1 MKNEKKGLGRGLD
14 VFFGE
19 DIEEVEKVVTPKEK
33 ELKELEK
40 VVELNI
46 SEMEP
51 MLNQPRKIFDEEK
64 LEELT
69 NSIKEHG
76 ILQPILVVK
85 DENGYTIIAGERRWR
100 AAKKAK
106 LKKIPAIIKDYT
118 DSKKKQVALIDN
130 IQREDLNIV
139 EIARAIKEL
148 MALEGYSQT
157 EVAKITGK
165 NLSTISNMMR
175 LLKLPDKILDYVLEG
190 KLVEG
195 QARALL
201 AIEDEEKQIKIAE
214 KIIQEKLTVKEVEKL
229 IYGSEDYERK
239 TNKKQPKNIYY
250 TNLENKLKEYFGYK
264 VKIDSNKKHQKL
276 IIEYDDS
283 EGLESLLRK
292 LDIEI

>member
-1 MKNEKKGLGRGLD
+1 M
-14 VFFGE
+14 
-19 DIEEVEKVVTPKEK
+19 
-33 ELKELEK
+33 
-40 VVELNI
+40 
-46 SEMEP
+46 
-51 MLNQPRKIFDEEK
+51 
-64 LEELT
+64 
-69 NSIKEHG
+69 
-76 ILQPILVVK
+76 
-85 DENGYTIIAGERRWR
+85 
-100 AAKKAK
+100 
-106 LKKIPAIIKDYT
+106 
-118 DSKKKQVALIDN
+118 
-130 IQREDLNIV
+130 
-139 EIARAIKEL
+139 
-148 MALEGYSQT
+148 
-157 EVAKITGK
+157 
-165 NLSTISNMMR
+165 
-175 LLKLPDKILDYVLEG
+175 LEG

-239 TNKKQPKNIYY
+239 INKKQPKNIYY